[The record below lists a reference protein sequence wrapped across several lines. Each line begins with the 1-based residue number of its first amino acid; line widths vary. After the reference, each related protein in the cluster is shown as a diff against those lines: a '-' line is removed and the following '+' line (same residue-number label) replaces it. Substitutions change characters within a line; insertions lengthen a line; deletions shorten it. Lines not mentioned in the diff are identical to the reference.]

1 VKKGRPELVFID
13 ILVLIYGL
21 VLGSF
26 FNVVAIRLLKKESL
40 AFPPSHCPQC
50 NHRLHILDLIPVFSY
65 LILQGRCRY
74 CKTEISALYPFGEMF
89 TAVSIFFVYKFV
101 GITIELIPALLL
113 TILLV
118 ISVLTDIRE
127 KLILDIVTFPMLG
140 LLVLSRLFIG
150 TEPLWYYLLGGG
162 IGFTLLLVIA
172 IVSKGGM
179 GGGDIKLYAA
189 IGVALG
195 PKLTIMSFVLASFA
209 GAIVG
214 SILLLLRIVKR
225 SQPIP
230 FGPFIYIGVLTAYIY
245 GTELWRWYTSL
256 W

>member
-1 VKKGRPELVFID
+1 MVFID

-65 LILQGRCRY
+65 LFLQGRCRY
-74 CKTEISALYPFGEMF
+74 CRAKISALYPFGELF
-89 TAVSIFFVYKFV
+89 TAVSIFFVYKAV
-101 GITIELIPALLL
+101 GLTWELIPALLL

-127 KLILDIVTFPMLG
+127 KLILDIVTFPILG
-140 LLVLSRLFIG
+140 LLVISRLFIG
-150 TEPLWYYLLGGG
+150 VEPLWYYLLGGAV
-162 IGFTLLLVIA
+162 GFSLLLVIA

-195 PKLTIMSFVLASFA
+195 PQLTIMSFVLASFA

-214 SILLLLRIVKR
+214 SILLVTGIVKR
-225 SQPIP
+225 RQPIP

-245 GTELWRWYTSL
+245 GTELWSWYTSL

>member
-1 VKKGRPELVFID
+1 LIIID

-26 FNVVAIRLLKKESL
+26 FNVVAIRLLKKESI
-40 AFPPSHCPQC
+40 AFPPSHCPTC
-50 NHRLHILDLIPVFSY
+50 NHRLHLFDLIPVVSY
-65 LILQGRCRY
+65 LFLDGRCRY
-74 CKTEISALYPFGEMF
+74 CKTPISPLYPFGELF

-101 GITIELIPALLL
+101 GIELELVPALLL

-118 ISVLTDIRE
+118 LSVLTDIRE

-140 LLVLSRLFIG
+140 LLIISRIFIG
-150 TEPLWYYLLGGG
+150 TESFWYYLLGGIVG
-162 IGFTLLLVIA
+162 VTLLFVIA

-179 GGGDIKLYAA
+179 GGGDVKLYAA

-195 PKLTIMSFVLASFA
+195 PQLTIMSFVLASFT

-214 SILLLLRIVKR
+214 IVLLITGIVKR
-225 SQPIP
+225 KQPIA
-230 FGPFIYIGVLTAYIY
+230 FGPFIFIGTLIAYLFGNDLWTWYISFWY
-245 GTELWRWYTSL
+245 RW
-256 W
+256 